1 MNLDKISSAIE
12 HQIRA
17 YAVSRD
23 TAAQYQT
30 LIGLGMSE
38 DQART
43 IAATLEVSVE
53 EIGEEDE

>member
-43 IAATLEVSVE
+43 IAVSVE